1 MQKPNKERLIILLNN
16 AIGFMAENG
25 MNDKEITQ
33 YLGST
38 EEELNSIEV
47 LGWERDKSDTERTVI

>member
-1 MQKPNKERLIILLNN
+1 MKKPNQERLIILLNN

>member
-1 MQKPNKERLIILLNN
+1 MKKPDNERLIILLNN
-16 AIGFMAENG
+16 AIGYMAESG
-25 MNDKEITQ
+25 MSDKEITQ

-47 LGWERDKSDTERTVI
+47 LGWGREEARS